1 MSFICVKINNPSH
14 INDLALSL
22 ALKQRFKATWKVVRE
37 TGWMLCRIALWDC
50 FGGAVPF
57 FIGYYKVA
65 RELGT
70 NSSPKLSHSA
80 TGHNSDPVSSSTPE
94 GPVRKRG
101 NFPLAE
107 CNEISGKCFSLT
119 RWGPGY
125 RSCDRKAGSCF
136 CCARWLSR
144 PLLLTFPPNHLKISG
159 NFVISLVFHLSRGM
173 LCVHFYKF
181 GIKVRLRR
189 SAWHG
194 YQWCVRIVFY
204 HNSR

>member
-1 MSFICVKINNPSH
+1 MKINNPSH

-50 FGGAVPF
+50 FGGTVPS

-107 CNEISGKCFSLT
+107 CNEISGKCFSHT

-125 RSCDRKAGSCF
+125 RSCDRILCVRYCWS
-136 CCARWLSR
+136 SH
-144 PLLLTFPPNHLKISG
+144 PPTHPKISG
-159 NFVISLVFHLSRGM
+159 NFVILLVSPQCRDM
-173 LCVHFYKF
+173 LCVHF
-181 GIKVRLRR
+181 
-189 SAWHG
+189 H
-194 YQWCVRIVFY
+194 
-204 HNSR
+204 